1 MKIHRERL
9 REAKERR
16 CSAVTILIQGNLN
29 FYLCASGLFHPKKM
43 NLLLHLNTGSLR
55 SQRGGGSSCRCVR
68 QEVKLPVFDSHHG
81 HVRSAIIIIIYFLLH
96 LSTLAALHCS
106 TSQLQSAAFISRP
119 VLSFLRSFL
128 SVFPCCLLPCACWS
142 LAGSSG
148 VFTQNILWCSAEL
161 SAHFHIGTTSPLLST
176 STSSLFCCSVA
187 VVKKP

>member
-16 CSAVTILIQGNLN
+16 RSAVTILIQGNLN

-106 TSQLQSAAFISRP
+106 TSQLQSAAFHLSP
-119 VLSFLRSFL
+119 GSFLPSVLPFCL
-128 SVFPCCLLPCACWS
+128 SLLPPS
-142 LAGSSG
+142 LCMLESCRELGSLHTEYFM
-148 VFTQNILWCSAEL
+148 VFS
-161 SAHFHIGTTSPLLST
+161 
-176 STSSLFCCSVA
+176 
-187 VVKKP
+187 